1 MNIPPV
7 PSPVSRFPSIAST
20 VPSIATHAL
29 TRKYGSHTALEDVTL
44 SVEPGSVYALV
55 GPNGAGKTTLIQLI
69 MNLQA
74 ATSGTA
80 EVLGVPSRQIRGA
93 ALNRIGYVSESQEIP
108 DWMTIEI
115 FLNYL
120 RPFYPTWDRSL
131 ETQLL
136 SDFGLPLDRRLK
148 HLSRGMRMKAA
159 FISSLSYRPAL
170 LVLDEPFSGLDPLV
184 RDELIQGLLDR
195 IGETTLFLSSHDLAE
210 IESFASHVGYL
221 EEGRLLFSEEM
232 TTLSDRFRQIEF
244 QVDPAS
250 PLPPALP
257 GAWMEFE
264 RSGSLVRFIHSQFGK
279 EAEARAQIE
288 EIFRTAG
295 VAEFAPMSL
304 RSIFL
309 ANARTHR
316 TQRGGLES
324 GGNA

>member
-1 MNIPPV
+1 MNIAPV

-120 RPFYPTWDRSL
+120 RPFYPTWDRAL
-131 ETQLL
+131 EKQLL
-136 SDFGLPLDRRLK
+136 ADFGLPLDRKLK

-159 FISSLSYRPAL
+159 FIGALSYRPAL
-170 LVLDEPFSGLDPLV
+170 LVLDEPFSGLDPVNAEVILAAL
-184 RDELIQGLLDR
+184 RALQRAG
-195 IGETTLFLSSHDLAE
+195 TTLILSSHHMWQIEDLCERFCIIAQGEVRAAGTLAE
-210 IESFASHVGYL
+210 LRAAWSTRVVEVEPSTAALRAVLDATPSTHPLDTDGRPTLAYEVDIEVDTATLLRRLVAAGDVTRFARIEPSLHDIYL
-221 EEGRLLFSEEM
+221 RA
-232 TTLSDRFRQIEF
+232 I
-244 QVDPAS
+244 
-250 PLPPALP
+250 
-257 GAWMEFE
+257 GA
-264 RSGSLVRFIHSQFGK
+264 
-279 EAEARAQIE
+279 
-288 EIFRTAG
+288 
-295 VAEFAPMSL
+295 VA
-304 RSIFL
+304 
-309 ANARTHR
+309 
-316 TQRGGLES
+316 
-324 GGNA
+324 